1 MVALS
6 QDLGSSENHA
16 DHRGGKGGGALV
28 SAIMSR
34 IFLVLLLAFGL
45 AATAAAQD
53 APLPRIVSEDGR
65 HALLV
70 DGEPYL
76 ILGGQANNSSNYPAV
91 LPQVWPTI
99 AALNANTL
107 EIPVAWEQVEPVEGQ
122 FDFSWIDALIPQARE
137 NNVRLVLLW
146 FGTWKNTS
154 GSYVPEWVKADGARF
169 PRMRTRDGKTHYVHS
184 PHGRATLEADKR
196 AFVAMMRHLKQI
208 DPQHT
213 VIMVQPQNEVGSYG
227 SPRDFSPEA
236 NRLFAGQIPAELA
249 RKMGKR
255 GTWSE
260 VFGAKADSSF
270 NAWYTARYIDEIAAA
285 GQAEFNLP
293 MYVNVVTSDPADP
306 KAGEGGGAS
315 GGADWP
321 VLDVWKAA
329 APHIAIA
336 APDLYDRPY
345 RVYNAKL
352 DKMARP
358 DNPLFV
364 PETGNDL
371 EFARYFWL
379 ALGKGAIGWAPFG
392 MDPTYNNFPLG
403 GKNLADNLDAFAS
416 KFALMKPIAGDWARL
431 AFEHPTVGFAKGDDA
446 SEQTA
451 NLGRWTIK
459 AQYGLWAFGDPTWTF
474 MEMPPHPNKDLPVG
488 GAALIQLGP
497 DEVLLAGSDVRI
509 SFALAAPREGDTVH
523 FLSVEE
529 GTFEDGRWVM
539 SRRWNG
545 DQTDYGL
552 NLANPTLLK
561 VRLGTYR

>member
-1 MVALS
+1 M
-6 QDLGSSENHA
+6 
-16 DHRGGKGGGALV
+16 
-28 SAIMSR
+28 SAMMSR
-34 IFLVLLLAFGL
+34 VFLLLLLAFGL
-45 AATAAAQD
+45 AAPAAAQQ
-53 APLPRIVSEDGR
+53 APLPRIVSEEGR

-70 DGEPYL
+70 DGKPYL

-91 LPQVWPTI
+91 LPEVWPTI
-99 AALNANTL
+99 RALHANTL
-107 EIPVAWEQVEPVEGQ
+107 EIPVAWEQVEPVEGR
-122 FDFSWIDALIPQARE
+122 FDFSWLDALIPQARE

-154 GSYVPEWVKADGARF
+154 GSYVPEWVKADGRRF

-236 NRLFAGQIPAELA
+236 NRLFEGQIPAELA
-249 RKMGKR
+249 RGLGKR
-255 GTWSE
+255 GTWTE

-285 GQAEFNLP
+285 GQAELNLP

-306 KAGEGGGAS
+306 NAGNGGGAS

-321 VLDVWKAA
+321 VLDVWKVA

-336 APDLYDRPY
+336 APDLYDRGH
-345 RVYNAKL
+345 RVYSGKL
-352 DKMARP
+352 DVMSRP

-364 PETGNDL
+364 PETGNDMD
-371 EFARYFWL
+371 FARYFWL
-379 ALGKGAIGWAPFG
+379 TLGKGAIGWSPFG
-392 MDPTYNNFPLG
+392 MDTTYSNHPLG
-403 GKNLADNLDAFAS
+403 GKDLADNLDAFAS
-416 KFALMKPIAGDWARL
+416 KFALMRPIAGDWARL
-431 AFEHPTVGFAKGDDA
+431 AFENPTVGFARGEDA
-446 SEQTA
+446 SEQTET
-451 NLGRWTIK
+451 LGRWKIK
-459 AQYGLWAFGDPTWTF
+459 AQYALWAFGDPSWTF
-474 MEMPPHPNKDLPVG
+474 MEFPPHPDKDRPVG

-497 DEVLLAGSDVRI
+497 DEFLLAGSDVRI
-509 SFALAAPREGDTVH
+509 SFAQATPREGDTVH

-529 GTFEDGRWVM
+529 GTFENGRWVM

-552 NLANPTLLK
+552 NLTNPTLLK

>member
-1 MVALS
+1 MAGRITKALT
-6 QDLGSSENHA
+6 
-16 DHRGGKGGGALV
+16 ALV
-28 SAIMSR
+28 TA
-34 IFLVLLLAFGL
+34 FLLLSAP
-45 AATAAAQD
+45 ASAQG
-53 APLPRIVSEDGR
+53 ALPRIVSENGR
-65 HALLV
+65 HALYV

-76 ILGGQANNSSNYPAV
+76 ILGAQANNSSNYPAM
-91 LPQVWPTI
+91 LPQVWPTVR
-99 AALNANTL
+99 ALHANTL

-122 FDFSWIDALIPQARE
+122 FDFSWLDALVPQARE
-137 NNVRLVLLW
+137 HKVRLVLLW

-154 GSYVPEWVKADGARF
+154 GSYVPEWVKADGQRF

-184 PHGRATLEADKR
+184 PHARATLEADKR
-196 AFVAMMRHLKQI
+196 AFVAMMRHLRRI

-249 RKMGKR
+249 GKFGQR
-255 GTWSE
+255 GTWTE
-260 VFGAKADSSF
+260 VFGRKADSSF

-285 GQAEFNLP
+285 GQAVLNLP
-293 MYVNVVTSDPADP
+293 MYVNVVTSDPSDP
-306 KAGEGGGAS
+306 AAGEGGGAS

-329 APHIAIA
+329 APHITMA
-336 APDLYDRPY
+336 APDLYDRAHKAY
-345 RVYNAKL
+345 EGKL
-352 DKMARP
+352 AKMARP

-371 EFARYFWL
+371 DFARFFWL
-379 ALGKGAIGWAPFG
+379 TLGKGAIGWAPFG
-392 MDPTYNNFPLG
+392 MDPTYSNHPLG
-403 GKNLADNLDAFAS
+403 GKDLADNLDAFAS
-416 KFALMKPIAGDWARL
+416 KFALMRPIAGDWARL
-431 AFEHPTVGFAKGDDA
+431 ALRHPTIGFARGDDA
-446 SEQTA
+446 SEQSQVS
-451 NLGRWTIK
+451 GRWKVT
-459 AQYGLWAFGDPTWTF
+459 AQYGLWAFGDPSWTW
-474 MEMPPHPNKDLPVG
+474 MEMQPHPNKDRPVG

-497 DEVLLAGSDVRI
+497 DEFLLAGSEVRI
-509 SFALAAPREGDTVH
+509 GFGLAEPKDGDNVL

-539 SRRWNG
+539 QRRWNG

-552 NLANPTLLK
+552 NLSAPTLLK